1 MTGILLTT
9 SSELAASQMGRQRQT
24 RRKDIARAE
33 EIERLDKITGWFFAG
48 KKEKRNRALK
58 PANYP

>member
-1 MTGILLTT
+1 MI
-9 SSELAASQMGRQRQT
+9 SSEPAVNNGQGD
-24 RRKDIARAE
+24 KDKEKEHCRTE
-33 EIERLDKITGWFFAG
+33 KMKHFDLITEWFFAG